1 MNMPLDIAVDIG
13 RIVREMQAWRMA
25 LDLFGLADD
34 LLIRFPETGV
44 PRGHVLAALKQE
56 AGAAGVELS

>member
-13 RIVREMQAWRMA
+13 RIVNEMQTSRLA
-25 LDLFGLADD
+25 LDLAGSVDD
-34 LLIRFPETGV
+34 LLSRFPEAGV
-44 PRGHVLAALKQE
+44 SRRHVFDALKQE